1 MKELDKDLLRTA
13 WYGVSFDPE
22 KRADRFESEY
32 KETLEIFYENVK
44 NADITEEQKAECLEY
59 WENRLYNQ
67 AMKYISMQSRCMSA
81 MVVGPAKFP
90 VKSQE
95 KKHNSAMKAID
106 DYLYT
111 VNKMTTMKIFERY
124 MTKEQK
130 QSKVDENAFR
140 LIAWDIAEFIKF
152 KIHGLTLDSNNWTF
166 NAFPHL
172 KGKFTTQAKNGN
184 FGTCEKVL
192 EVLKEH
198 LAKGVKIQ
206 KNIDILQGILDEY
219 KNKESEVKESKEYE
233 IDGVEVVENT
243 ADDRLQLFFDGKPEQ
258 EMINKLKA
266 NGFRWSPKN
275 KAWQRQLTDN
285 ARIALKRV
293 LGE

>member
-1 MKELDKDLLRTA
+1 MKLNQEALRTA

-22 KRADRFESEY
+22 KTAEGFESEY
-32 KETLEIFYENVK
+32 NETLEIFFENVK
-44 NADITEEQKAECLEY
+44 NADITEEQKAECISY

-67 AMKYISMQSRCMSA
+67 AMKYIGMQSRCMSA

-95 KKHNSAMKAID
+95 KKHNSAMKALD

-111 VNKMTTMKIFERY
+111 ADKMTKTVIFDRY
-124 MTKEQK
+124 MTAEQK
-130 QSKVDENAFR
+130 QQ
-140 LIAWDIAEFIKF
+140 
-152 KIHGLTLDSNNWTF
+152 KID
-166 NAFPHL
+166 
-172 KGKFTTQAKNGN
+172 
-184 FGTCEKVL
+184 
-192 EVLKEH
+192 
-198 LAKGVKIQ
+198 
-206 KNIDILQGILDEY
+206 D
-219 KNKESEVKESKEYE
+219 
-233 IDGVEVVENT
+233 VEVVENIN
-243 ADDRLQLFFDGKPEQ
+243 DNRLQLFFDGKPEQ

-293 LGE
+293 LGEK

>member
-1 MKELDKDLLRTA
+1 MKLNQEILRTA

-22 KRADRFESEY
+22 KRAERFESEY
-32 KETLEIFYENVK
+32 NETLEIFFENVK
-44 NADITEEQKAECLEY
+44 NADITDEQKAECIGY

-67 AMKYISMQSRCMSA
+67 AMKYVGMQSRCMSA

-95 KKHNSAMKAID
+95 KKQNSAMKALD

-111 VNKMTTMKIFERY
+111 ADKMTKTVIFDRY
-124 MTKEQK
+124 MTAEQK
-130 QSKVDENAFR
+130 QQKIDENGLR
-140 LIAWDIAEFIKF
+140 LMQWDIAEFLKYKKF
-152 KIHGLTLDSNNWTF
+152 GLTLDSNNWTF

-192 EVLKEH
+192 EILDGYLKQG
-198 LAKGVKIQ
+198 AKIQ
-206 KNIDILQGILDEY
+206 RNIDILKNILDEY
-219 KNKESEVKESKEYE
+219 KNKEPEEAESKKYE
-233 IDGVEVVENT
+233 IDGVEVVENI

-285 ARIALKRV
+285 ARIALKR
-293 LGE
+293 LFGE

>member
-1 MKELDKDLLRTA
+1 MKLNQDILKTA

-22 KRADRFESEY
+22 QRAERFEAEY
-32 KETLEIFYENVK
+32 NETLEIFFENVK
-44 NADITEEQKAECLEY
+44 NADITEEQKSECIGY

-67 AMKYISMQSRCMSA
+67 ATKYIGMQARCMSA

-95 KKHNSAMKAID
+95 KKHNSAMKALD

-111 VNKMTTMKIFERY
+111 AQKMCSKDIFERY
-124 MTKEQK
+124 MTSEQK
-130 QSKVDENAFR
+130 QKKIDEEGLR
-140 LIAWDIAEFIKF
+140 LMMWDIAEFLKYKKF
-152 KIHGLTLDSNNWTF
+152 GLTLDSNNWTF

-184 FGTCEKVL
+184 FGTCEKVI
-192 EVLKEH
+192 EILKDY
-198 LAKGVKIQ
+198 LSKGAKIQ
-206 KNIDILQGILDEY
+206 KNIDILQSVLDEY
-219 KNKESEVKESKEYE
+219 KNKQPEIKESKKYE
-233 IDGVEVVENT
+233 INGVEVVENT
-243 ADDRLQLFFDGKPEQ
+243 ADERLQLFFDGKPEQ
-258 EMINKLKA
+258 EVINKLKA

-293 LGE
+293 FGE